1 MGEPLILLS
10 FRRSTTSLRSKLTS
24 RITNSVF
31 FLYFSGRLNATQT
44 LLQPALSAYYLAIQ
58 AQREYIQLQHICHWF
73 VLIFLSLPCL
83 DSSI

>member
-1 MGEPLILLS
+1 MGQSSLAIVSPALLLS
-10 FRRSTTSLRSKLTS
+10 PPGLNLADISLS
-24 RITNSVF
+24 RSVF

-73 VLIFLSLPCL
+73 VLFSSLGPP
-83 DSSI
+83 